1 MNFKVV
7 SAIFRRNFVSYFSSP
22 TGYVF
27 ICVFVLLSG
36 FATFWPNEFFNA
48 NLANLDQLNRY
59 LPLILLVFIPAITM
73 SIWAD
78 EKRQGTDELLLTL
91 PATDFDI
98 VFGKY
103 LAAAAIYAVSLL
115 FSLTNVIVLWS
126 LGTPDLGLII
136 GSYFGYWVVG
146 LAMLS
151 IGMAASF
158 LTGNLTVGFILG
170 MAFNA
175 PLVFM
180 NSADVFL
187 GARFAPYV
195 KQWSVSEQFRD
206 FGRGVISFSSL
217 VYFLAIV
224 TVMLYISVVLI
235 GRRHWRGGRDGESLQ
250 WHYLARAISLA
261 AIVVAATALI
271 SRMNSRLDVTQAALN
286 SFSRQTVKLLGEI
299 PKDRTVQIE
308 AFISPQVPESY
319 VRTRLDLLAM
329 LRELQARSGGRVQ
342 VQIFDTEQYST
353 AAQHAEQTYGIRGQQ
368 VASRT
373 GGAMNIEDI
382 YLGVAITSGLEK
394 IVVPFFDRGVPV
406 EYELIRSIATVSG
419 EKRKRVAVLQT
430 DAKLFGEFNPQT
442 MSPGRNELLV
452 DELEKQY
459 EVTQV
464 NADNPLTEKYD
475 VLLAV
480 QPSSLNEQQMQ
491 NFIAAVTSGQPTAVF
506 EDPFPY
512 LDPSVSGTA
521 APRRPP
527 GGMNM
532 FQQQP
537 PQEPKGNI
545 DGLWQHLGVDFFDSK
560 VVWQNYNPYPK
571 IQQFPDEF
579 VFVDKGADA
588 STRFVPFDP
597 RDSIS
602 SDLQQMLFLFPGA
615 VRQKNASKL
624 EFAPL
629 VRTGNKTGWVDAN
642 QILEPGMFGQGG
654 GLNPTR
660 QLHRTGDEYI
670 LAAHIKGKVKPTPPA
685 PPRDPHAG
693 MSLEGM
699 QGMPGLPPGLQG
711 MQNVPLAGDDEATTA
726 QQNTVQQNT
735 AQPNTA
741 QTNIVEDGGVLLAQA
756 DPAAPAEPAAPAATE
771 PAAPSEPAA
780 PATPAEPAPP
790 TEPAATEPATAEP
803 AAPTDTEPAAPA
815 ATEPA
820 APAEPAAPGE
830 PAPPAEGAA
839 PGLPP
844 APAAPPL
851 PAEAQ
856 LSVVLVSDIDLL
868 YSAFFALRS
877 RGDDPDAEVKLDV
890 DNVAFVLN
898 TLDTLAG
905 DNRFIDIRK
914 RRPEHRSLTRLESWT
929 SAARDEATAAR
940 EKLLREFDTARE
952 KAQQDVD
959 KKVAEIEKDESL
971 TRLQKL
977 QAIEMVRR
985 TEEDRLQ
992 RRLDLLKIERDQNI
1006 KKSETTLVNKVRSV
1020 QNACKVVAVA
1030 IPPLLPLALAAL
1042 VFVRRRQQEHEGV
1055 EKSRLR

>member
-7 SAIFRRNFVSYFSSP
+7 SAIFRRNFVSYFSNP

-98 VFGKY
+98 VFGKF
-103 LAAAAIYAVSLL
+103 LAAAAIYAVALL
-115 FSLTNVIVLWS
+115 FSLTNVVVLWS
-126 LGTPDLGLII
+126 LGTPDLGLIV
-136 GSYFGYWVVG
+136 GSYFGYWLVG

-170 MAFNA
+170 AAFNA

-187 GARFAPYV
+187 GAKFAPYV

-217 VYFLAIV
+217 VYFLSIV

-250 WHYLARAISLA
+250 WHYLARAVSLA
-261 AIVVAATALI
+261 AIVVAVTALI

-286 SFSRQTVKLLGEI
+286 SLSRQTSTLLGQI
-299 PKDRTVQIE
+299 PEGRTVQIE

-373 GGAMNIEDI
+373 GGAMSIEEI
-382 YLGVAITSGLEK
+382 FLGVAITSGLDK

-491 NFIAAVTSGQPTAVF
+491 NFVSAVTSGQPTAVF

-532 FQQQP
+532 FQQPP

-560 VVWQNYNPYPK
+560 IVWQNYNPYPK

-579 VFVDKGADA
+579 VFVDQGADD
-588 STRFVPFDP
+588 SKRFVPFDP

-629 VRTGNKTGWVDAN
+629 VRTGNKTGWVDAS
-642 QILEPGMFGQGG
+642 QILEPSMFGQGG

-660 QLHRTGDEYI
+660 ELHRTGDEYI
-670 LAAHIKGKVKPTPPA
+670 LAAHIKGKVKPAPPA

-699 QGMPGLPPGLQG
+699 PGMPGMPPGMPG
-711 MQNVPLAGDDEATTA
+711 MPQNVPLAGDDEARS
-726 QQNTVQQNT
+726 
-735 AQPNTA
+735 P
-741 QTNIVEDGGVLLAQA
+741 QTNSVEVSPIELAQ
-756 DPAAPAEPAAPAATE
+756 AEPAAPAA
-771 PAAPSEPAA
+771 SEPVA
-780 PATPAEPAPP
+780 PDAPTTPAEPAPP
-790 TEPAATEPATAEP
+790 AATE
-803 AAPTDTEPAAPA
+803 PA

-820 APAEPAAPGE
+820 APAEPAVPAVPGE
-830 PAPPAEGAA
+830 PAPPAEGTA
-839 PGLPP
+839 PAEPP
-844 APAAPPL
+844 VPAAPPV
-851 PAEAQ
+851 PSEAD
-856 LSVVLVSDIDLL
+856 LNVVLVSDIDLL

-877 RGDDPDAEVKLDV
+877 RGEDPDAEVQLNL

-905 DNRFIDIRK
+905 DDRFIDIRK
-914 RRPEHRSLTRLESWT
+914 RRPQHRSLTRLESWT

-940 EKLLREFDTARE
+940 EKLLKEFDTARE

>member
-98 VFGKY
+98 VFGKF
-103 LAAAAIYAVSLL
+103 LAAAAIYAVALL
-115 FSLTNVIVLWS
+115 FSLTNVVVLWS
-126 LGTPDLGLII
+126 LGTPDLGLIV
-136 GSYFGYWVVG
+136 GSYFGYWLVG

-170 MAFNA
+170 AAFNA

-187 GARFAPYV
+187 GAKFAPYV

-217 VYFLAIV
+217 VYFLSIV

-250 WHYLARAISLA
+250 WHYLARAVSLA
-261 AIVVAATALI
+261 AIVVAVTALI

-286 SFSRQTVKLLGEI
+286 SLSRQTSKLLGQI
-299 PKDRTVQIE
+299 PEDRTVQIE

-373 GGAMNIEDI
+373 GGAMNIEEI
-382 YLGVAITSGLEK
+382 FLGVAITSGLDK

-480 QPSSLNEQQMQ
+480 QPSSLNEAQMQ
-491 NFIAAVTSGQPTAVF
+491 NFVSAVTSGQPTAVF

-532 FQQQP
+532 FQQPP

-560 VVWQNYNPYPK
+560 IVWQNYNPYPK

-579 VFVDKGADA
+579 VFVDQGADD
-588 STRFVPFDP
+588 SKRFVPFDP

-629 VRTGNKTGWVDAN
+629 VRTGNKTGWVDAS
-642 QILEPGMFGQGG
+642 QILEPSMFGQGG

-660 QLHRTGDEYI
+660 ELHRTGDEYI
-670 LAAHIKGKVKPTPPA
+670 LAAHIKGKVKPAPPA

-699 QGMPGLPPGLQG
+699 PGMPPGMQGMP
-711 MQNVPLAGDDEATTA
+711 QNVPLAGDDEAES
-726 QQNTVQQNT
+726 
-735 AQPNTA
+735 P
-741 QTNIVEDGGVLLAQA
+741 QTNSVEVSPIELAQ
-756 DPAAPAEPAAPAATE
+756 AEPAAPAATE
-771 PAAPSEPAA
+771 PAATEPVA
-780 PATPAEPAPP
+780 PDEPTTPAEPAPP
-790 TEPAATEPATAEP
+790 ADPASTEPV
-803 AAPTDTEPAAPA
+803 

-820 APAEPAAPGE
+820 APAEPTAPATPGE
-830 PAPPAEGAA
+830 PAPPVDGAT

-851 PAEAQ
+851 PSEAQ
-856 LSVVLVSDIDLL
+856 LNVVLVSDIDLL

-877 RGDDPDAEVKLDV
+877 RGEDPDAEVQLNL

-905 DNRFIDIRK
+905 DDRFLDIRK

-940 EKLLREFDTARE
+940 EKLLKEFDTARE